1 MRTDE
6 KKERGGHTGGT
17 VSVPQEGRSVFR
29 GRFAV
34 WSAYVFSRRPRQLFG
49 GLALITLLVLVSA
62 FTATA
67 PYRWALFGLS
77 ALLGVLILA
86 AAAHCARAFVRH
98 VIAQGKKREERLLR
112 LVEEG
117 DAREARLLRLVEEGD
132 AREARLLT
140 IIDEGKVREAAREK
154 GLLSLIKEGEKR
166 NEQLTTGQKRLAGE
180 LVVLTERLAQTQLRI
195 SDLGLHE
202 SREKH

>member
-86 AAAHCARAFVRH
+86 AAAHCARALVRH

-117 DAREARLLRLVEEGD
+117 DAREARLL
-132 AREARLLT
+132 T
-140 IIDEGKVREAAREK
+140 IIDEGKVREARLLTLIDEGEVREK

-180 LVVLTERLAQTQLRI
+180 LVVLIERLAQTQLRI